1 MDEIE
6 KIEKQI
12 TVLEN
17 RKNVIKEKRFK
28 EASKSWF
35 TLLHAEYE
43 SSSTRTKEYLT
54 FCRVFKRQFKKLLNE
69 TFDIAKIE
77 IAKANH
83 FDQYGFFELKN
94 GNIYYF
100 SIDDLR
106 WNSTFLL
113 RTAKSFTDYTGGPNN
128 FCRIDSLDFFIQD
141 LKNLVDNSEV
151 DENLYSFPHEKCGT
165 SLNMAT
171 KKEAASSKCDV
182 CKKPFSETS

>member
-17 RKNVIKEKRFK
+17 RKDVIKANRFK

-43 SSSTRTKEYLT
+43 SSSTRTKQYLT

-77 IAKANH
+77 IAKPNH
-83 FDQYGFFELKN
+83 FDQYGYFELKN

-100 SIDDLR
+100 SVGDLR
-106 WNSTFLL
+106 WRTTFLL
-113 RTAKSFTDYTGGPNN
+113 RTAISFTDSTGGSNN
-128 FCRIDSLDFFIQD
+128 YCNIDDFERFMKD
-141 LKNLVDNSEV
+141 LKSIVDNSEI
-151 DENLYSFPHEKCGT
+151 DKNLYSFPHEKCGT

-171 KKEAASSKCDV
+171 KKEAASSKCEK